1 MPSGRRE
8 RQREG
13 VPFTVLT
20 RSKQVKPSA
29 SQETQNLWQRLPGL
43 AQLTVGLLVVNALFY
58 VVVTVLNG
66 GVIVPVV
73 VLFAVDVVIAIAI
86 VATRARW
93 LLIVAA
99 VYFAL
104 GVLSGG
110 GQLINPSGQ
119 ADDLVNASILVS
131 LSVVGIAS
139 AIGAAIRG
147 SRRDAQSA
155 T

>member
-1 MPSGRRE
+1 
-8 RQREG
+8 
-13 VPFTVLT
+13 
-20 RSKQVKPSA
+20 
-29 SQETQNLWQRLPGL
+29 
-43 AQLTVGLLVVNALFY
+43 LLVVNALFY

-73 VLFAVDVVIAIAI
+73 VLFAVDVVVAIAI

-110 GQLINPSGQ
+110 GQLIHPSGQ

-147 SRRDAQSA
+147 SRSDAQSA